1 MNGAP
6 LEPSQAWL
14 RDEQAQCLTLGSTNY
29 KEGCLCFPQLSP
41 WSSLEVLPLLLP
53 MLGLL
58 TACFLQVSQQQP
70 GHTSVASPPT
80 NTHTVLAA
88 LTLLS
93 CHCKETISYLL
104 SPIVLHVPSREALSL
119 QRWCECLVSSQTSLS
134 DHLKYRSQPRHHEV
148 NLGSVSP
155 TATAPHGYPTPH
167 GPCCH
172 RVVVSSLSL
181 SLSRL
186 FQRCFQLHGILHS
199 GCTIELKI
207 LFSTVQQRL
216 FLNTLSHI

>member
-1 MNGAP
+1 MNRAP

-14 RDEQAQCLTLGSTNY
+14 RDEQAQCLTHGCTNY

-41 WSSLEVLPLLLP
+41 WSNLEVLPLLLP
-53 MLGLL
+53 TLGPL
-58 TACFLQVSQQQP
+58 TGFSETA
-70 GHTSVASPPT
+70 HTQKCCVTPA

-104 SPIVLHVPSREALSL
+104 SLIVLHIPSQEALSL
-119 QRWCECLVSSQTSLS
+119 QRWYECLVSSQTSLY

-155 TATAPHGYPTPH
+155 TATAPHGCTIPH
-167 GPCCH
+167 GLCCH
-172 RVVVSSLSL
+172 RVVLSSLPLSL
-181 SLSRL
+181 SCL
-186 FQRCFQLHGILHS
+186 FQRCFQLHGILHL

-207 LFSTVQQRL
+207 LFRTVQQKL
-216 FLNTLSHI
+216 FLNTLSHM